1 MTPSRSTRLAAYL
14 YLTYV
19 ARGEVTDDDQA
30 RVFVSAVASIEWN
43 ISSRGSSGASSE

>member
-43 ISSRGSSGASSE
+43 ISSSSGASSE